1 MERNRPLGITLISLF
16 LIIIS
21 ITAFLA
27 AAGMAFLATISSEQF
42 LEMIEGEPSD
52 WFLENYGL
60 VFGAISVAFLLQGL
74 IAMLLAYGFWKAKPW
89 AWWVGMILALISIII
104 AFIQPWAV
112 GFNDPAWVS
121 QLIWSLF
128 WPWVIIIYLTRP
140 RIKRYFGRPTE

>member
-16 LIIIS
+16 LIIIG

-52 WFLENYGL
+52 WFLENYSL
-60 VFGAISVAFLLQGL
+60 VFGAIAMAFLLQGA
-74 IAMLLAYGFWKAKPW
+74 IALLLAYGFWKAKPW
-89 AWWVGMILALISIII
+89 AWWVGMVLALISIII
-104 AFIQPWAV
+104 AFIQPWAI